1 VTIGLKDIAARA
13 GVSIATVS
21 RVLSGKPV
29 RPAYRS
35 RVDDALAALDY
46 RPNLAARR
54 LRSMRASVIGLIVPD
69 IGNPFFVAFV
79 QAVEGYAWREGLRV
93 ILCNSGEDPA
103 RERHYLQLLEDERVS
118 GIILAPTRAGGVPD
132 TATPLVLVDR
142 VEGTPPVDSVKLDNA
157 GAAGALVDAL
167 HASGC
172 QRITGLF
179 GERGST
185 AVDRRRGYAA
195 ALNRHALPARIID
208 VPHEPA
214 ARAACVRTALADT
227 ACDAVLVG
235 DTFLMLEAAVVLRAR
250 PDPPASPVR
259 LAGFDDAAWLRLLE
273 AAPIIVEQPVEEM
286 AHAALA
292 LLVER
297 MTGAGGDAVRL
308 VFNGTIVNP
317 A

>member
-1 VTIGLKDIAARA
+1 M
-13 GVSIATVS
+13 
-21 RVLSGKPV
+21 P
-29 RPAYRS
+29 
-35 RVDDALAALDY
+35 
-46 RPNLAARR
+46 
-54 LRSMRASVIGLIVPD
+54 
-69 IGNPFFVAFV
+69 
-79 QAVEGYAWREGLRV
+79 WREGLRV

-118 GIILAPTRAGGVPD
+118 GIILAPTRAGGVPE

-142 VEGTPPVDSVKLDNA
+142 VEGTPPVDSVRLDNA

-167 HASGC
+167 HVSGC
-172 QRITGLF
+172 RRITGLF

-195 ALNRHALPARIID
+195 ALDRHALPARIID

-250 PDPPASPVR
+250 SDPPSSPSGSPGSTTPPGCACSTPR
-259 LAGFDDAAWLRLLE
+259 RSSSSSRSTRW
-273 AAPIIVEQPVEEM
+273 
-286 AHAALA
+286 
-292 LLVER
+292 R
-297 MTGAGGDAVRL
+297 MPRWRCSS
-308 VFNGTIVNP
+308 NG
-317 A
+317 